1 MLQLLLLLF
10 IAVPI
15 LEIYLLIQVGSHFGA
30 GTTVLLVVVTAVVGA
45 YLVRQQGFATL
56 QRVQRSLHE
65 GKVPALEMLEAVL
78 LLVAGALLMTPG
90 FFTDLLGFSCL
101 VPRLRRHWVNRLL
114 RRVVVRSA
122 ASHAPPASR
131 DPRRSSVI
139 EGEYRRE
146 DE

>member
-1 MLQLLLLLF
+1 MLQLLFILF

-65 GKVPALEMLEAVL
+65 GKMPAMEMLEAVV

-90 FFTDLLGFSCL
+90 FCTDALGFSCL
-101 VPRLRRHWVNRLL
+101 VPRLRRHWVSRLL
-114 RRVVVRSA
+114 QRLVVNTVSSQTRQ
-122 ASHAPPASR
+122 ASR
-131 DPRRSSVI
+131 NPGQPKVI

-146 DE
+146 DD